1 MSANLPTPV
10 AATPGPKDENYREIY
25 ANVSRVA
32 LSPWDLRIVF
42 GQSIEGEKPG
52 TLIARDMLTVLMS
65 PQHAKA
71 LLESWIL
78 AIKTYEDNF
87 GAIPDLSKQVA
98 EFLAKVR

>member
-32 LSPWDLRIVF
+32 LSAWDLRIVF
-42 GQSIEGEKPG
+42 GQSVEGEKPG
-52 TLIARDMLTVLMS
+52 TLTIKDMFTVVMS
-65 PQHAKA
+65 PQHAKV
-71 LLESWIL
+71 LLDSWVQ

-87 GAIPDLSKQVA
+87 GVIPDLSKQVA
-98 EFLAKVR
+98 ELMAKIR